1 MRRLGSALLLVTLG
15 VPLAACTVELN
26 GRQDVVVRDERRLDV
41 TGDVDLVLETFDGS
55 IQVRAWDQNA
65 VFVELQKRAATEQDA
80 EALEVRF
87 TQDGNRIQVEAPSPR
102 VMRREFGGDTVNR
115 SVSFVVNVPAR
126 TAVRL
131 HSGDGSIL
139 LDGTSGA
146 VVANTGDGNIRISRV
161 DGAVEAETGDGNV
174 SIDGRL
180 LGLRVVTGDG
190 PVSIEASQG
199 SDVTADWSI
208 RTGDGPVSFSS
219 RGLNAEVDATTGDGR
234 VRVDGTEDAERDRDR
249 DRDAWRGRLGT
260 GGRSI
265 RIHTGDGPVQISS
278 R

>member
-1 MRRLGSALLLVTLG
+1 MRRLSTALLLATLG
-15 VPLAACTVELN
+15 IPLAACTVELN
-26 GRQDVVVRDERRLDV
+26 GRQDVVVRDERRLEV

-55 IQVRAWDQNA
+55 IQVRAWDQGA
-65 VFVELQKRAATEQDA
+65 ILVELQKRAATEQDA

-87 TQDGNRIQVEAPSPR
+87 AQEGNRIQVDAPSPR
-102 VMRREFGGDTVNR
+102 VTRRQFGGDTVNR

-126 TAVRL
+126 TTVRL
-131 HSGDGSIL
+131 HTGDGSIL

-180 LGLRVVTGDG
+180 HGLRVVTGDG
-190 PVSIEASQG
+190 PVSVEASQG
-199 SDVTADWSI
+199 SDVSADWSI

-234 VRVDGTEDAERDRDR
+234 VRVDGTADSERDRDN
-249 DRDAWRGRLGT
+249 DRDAWRGRLGA